1 MSARDKKI
9 VIVLIGFIVLALAY
23 FLVFMKA
30 QEEREVLKVEN
41 ANLQSQYDDLSLKAS
56 QSEMYKTETAKM
68 NEEMEAIYTK
78 FPSYLKIENGI
89 MDVVELENATNS
101 FVSSFTVGEPSAKDV
116 IVENPTANT
125 DASTDAQTTD
135 NQTTGG
141 TTDGTTDTTQT
152 DNTGVPYQL
161 YDVSTI
167 IEFQSGYAGTKSL
180 INMVVGD
187 SEKKTID
194 TLNLTYD
201 SGEGKMT
208 GSMLYDTY
216 FLYGLDK
223 PYEAPTIPNINH
235 GTQNVFGTVN

>member
-30 QEEREVLKVEN
+30 QEERDVLKAEN
-41 ANLQSQYDDLSLKAS
+41 ATLQSQYDDLSLKAS

-135 NQTTGG
+135 G

-152 DNTGVPYQL
+152 NNTGVPYQL

-208 GSMLYDTY
+208 GYMFYDTF

-223 PYEAPTIPNINH
+223 PYEAPKIPNINH

>member
-135 NQTTGG
+135 NQTT
-141 TTDGTTDTTQT
+141 DTTQT
-152 DNTGVPYQL
+152 NNTGVPYQL

>member
-9 VIVLIGFIVLALAY
+9 VIVLIGVIVLALAY

-201 SGEGKMT
+201 S
-208 GSMLYDTY
+208 
-216 FLYGLDK
+216 
-223 PYEAPTIPNINH
+223 
-235 GTQNVFGTVN
+235 

>member
-9 VIVLIGFIVLALAY
+9 VIILVGVVIFALAY
-23 FLVFMKA
+23 FFVFQPASK
-30 QEEREVLKVEN
+30 EREELKAEN
-41 ANLQSQYDDLSLKAS
+41 TRLKAQYDDLSIKAS
-56 QSEMYKTETAKM
+56 QAEMYKKESEKM
-68 NEEMEAIYTK
+68 NEEMETIYAK

-89 MDVVELENATNS
+89 MDIVDLEKTTES
-101 FVSSFTVGEPSAKDV
+101 FISSFTVGDPTAKDV
-116 IVENPTANT
+116 AVTSDGETAV
-125 DASTDAQTTD
+125 
-135 NQTTGG
+135 
-141 TTDGTTDTTQT
+141 DTTQET
-152 DNTGVPYQL
+152 ADTNAGQSEASNDNTSTGTAYQL

-167 IEFQSGYAGTKSL
+167 MEFESGYANTKNL

-201 SGEGKMT
+201 SGEGKIS

-235 GTQNVFGTVN
+235 GTENVFGTTK